1 MSETDKSWTIVRI
14 LVTAAIV
21 GAIAA
26 GAWWYVTNPSIW
38 PRSGALQTALISMN
52 DTEPSDR
59 SLVAT
64 AILDNF
70 LETRRSAAM
79 WSGVYWGCTFVAAL
93 LSALAAMI
101 LKLETF
107 IRNESVKK
115 DLAAAFSITAAL
127 LITISTSGDFQ
138 RKWQANRIAAA
149 QLESIG
155 YEFLEANGE
164 HARSYLTKVG
174 NILLNRNMAIVGAS
188 EPRKLVAEPKAVED
202 QVSER

>member
-1 MSETDKSWTIVRI
+1 MSDSVKSSTTVRLI
-14 LVTAAIV
+14 ATVAMV

-26 GAWWYVTNPSIW
+26 GVWWYVTNPSIS
-38 PRSGALQTALISMN
+38 PRSGALQAALNSMN
-52 DTEPSDR
+52 DTPPSDR

-70 LETRRSAAM
+70 LETRRNAAM
-79 WSGVYWGCTFVAAL
+79 WSGVYWGFTFIAAL
-93 LSALAAMI
+93 LSAMAAMI

-107 IRNESVKK
+107 IRNEGAKK
-115 DLAAAFSITAAL
+115 DLAAAFSIIAAL

-149 QLESIG
+149 ELEGVG

-164 HARSYLTKVG
+164 HARSYLARVG
-174 NILLNRNMAIVGAS
+174 SILLNRNRAIVGAS
-188 EPRKLVAEPKAVED
+188 EPRATAAVPKAIEG
-202 QVSER
+202 QGPKK

>member
-1 MSETDKSWTIVRI
+1 MI
-14 LVTAAIV
+14 
-21 GAIAA
+21 
-26 GAWWYVTNPSIW
+26 
-38 PRSGALQTALISMN
+38 
-52 DTEPSDR
+52 DTQPSDR

-79 WSGVYWGCTFVAAL
+79 WSGVYWGFTFFAAL

-107 IRNESVKK
+107 IRNEGAKK
-115 DLAAAFSITAAL
+115 DLAAALSIIAAL

-149 QLESIG
+149 ELESIG

-164 HARSYLTKVG
+164 NARSYLAKVG
-174 NILLNRNMAIVGAS
+174 GILLNRNMAIVGAS
-188 EPRKLVAEPKAVED
+188 GPRKPAAVPKAVEG
-202 QVSER
+202 QGPEK